1 MSAMPA
7 EAEPRSASVA
17 PGPTTVRPRPAGL
30 QSVGAIEHPVRPLE
44 QQARPG
50 EPRAR
55 PVERQARPVEHQA
68 RPVQRQARPAG
79 RRPRTGGARIH
90 PVGVRACSGVLSAP
104 PPGPAPVVPQ
114 AGRSK
119 PGDDSPAV
127 RLTRRGRVVL
137 AVCAAAAASLFGLA
151 VASSAQA
158 VGRNVP
164 SGPAGHSIT
173 RIVVQPGQTLWS
185 IALHADPQADPR
197 LVVQQIMTANALP
210 SASVTAGQRLLVP
223 RP

>member
-7 EAEPRSASVA
+7 EAEPRSASV
-17 PGPTTVRPRPAGL
+17 PQSPTTVRSRQAGL
-30 QSVGAIEHPVRPLE
+30 QSVGAIER
-44 QQARPG
+44 Q
-50 EPRAR
+50 AR
-55 PVERQARPVEHQA
+55 PVERQP
-68 RPVQRQARPAG
+68 RPAG

-90 PVGVRACSGVLSAP
+90 PVGVRACSGVLSTP
-104 PPGPAPVVPQ
+104 PPGTAPVVPQ
-114 AGRSK
+114 ARRSQ
-119 PGDDSPAV
+119 PGGDSPGV

-137 AVCAAAAASLFGLA
+137 AVCAAAVASLFGLA

-158 VGRNVP
+158 AGHNVP
-164 SGPAGHSIT
+164 SGPTEHSVT

-185 IALHADPQADPR
+185 IALQADPQADPR

>member
-17 PGPTTVRPRPAGL
+17 PGPATVRPRQAGP
-30 QSVGAIEHPVRPLE
+30 QVVRAIE
-44 QQARPG
+44 QQARPV
-50 EPRAR
+50 ERQACPVERQAR
-55 PVERQARPVEHQA
+55 PVERQARPV
-68 RPVQRQARPAG
+68 G
-79 RRPRTGGARIH
+79 RRPRTGGARVH
-90 PVGVRACSGVLSAP
+90 PVGVRACSGVLSTP

-114 AGRSK
+114 ARRS
-119 PGDDSPAV
+119 PLRDDSPAL

-137 AVCAAAAASLFGLA
+137 AVCSAAAASLFGLA

-158 VGRNVP
+158 AGRDVP
-164 SGPAGHSIT
+164 PGPPGRSMT

-185 IALHADPQADPR
+185 IALQADPRADPR
-197 LVVQQIMTANALP
+197 LVVRQIMTTNALP
-210 SASVTAGQRLLVP
+210 SASLTAGQRLLVP